1 MTRQGPLSVANRR
14 VPGERQTAAFGASLS
29 LPDAPAKVPFTIRFA
44 DLRRIADR
52 NLRPGEPPEGQLHR
66 GEGQERIG
74 SPSLSTE
81 AWIFAARHL
90 LAGAGAHLIVF
101 AARFSADLTD
111 WLSRTAAARLA
122 SWPSA
127 RATPCAVRTGS
138 SPKRHHAGTCERSC
152 RPSIAVES
160 GRGADG
166 AAGSQCAANR
176 EWRSAYRS
184 CGVARPAMPRG
195 SGALTAPTSHPS
207 DRSGIRRPPADISEG
222 VPPSTTLFAVAVS
235 RGSRGRPPRNT
246 ALD

>member
-1 MTRQGPLSVANRR
+1 LTRQGPLSVANRR

-111 WLSRTAAARLA
+111 WLSRTAAAGLA
-122 SWPSA
+122 SRPTA
-127 RATPCAVRTGS
+127 RATPCAVRTGRLRNAITLELAKDVVDRRS
-138 SPKRHHAGTCERSC
+138 QRKAVAGQIAPLAASAQQTEDGVHSRLQSVLRGR
-152 RPSIAVES
+152 RPGDA
-160 GRGADG
+160 
-166 AAGSQCAANR
+166 
-176 EWRSAYRS
+176 
-184 CGVARPAMPRG
+184 
-195 SGALTAPTSHPS
+195 
-207 DRSGIRRPPADISEG
+207 SGIRGSSCATPLPQIARVSAALPPIYPRVFLRPPPCS
-222 VPPSTTLFAVAVS
+222 PS
-235 RGSRGRPPRNT
+235 P
-246 ALD
+246 